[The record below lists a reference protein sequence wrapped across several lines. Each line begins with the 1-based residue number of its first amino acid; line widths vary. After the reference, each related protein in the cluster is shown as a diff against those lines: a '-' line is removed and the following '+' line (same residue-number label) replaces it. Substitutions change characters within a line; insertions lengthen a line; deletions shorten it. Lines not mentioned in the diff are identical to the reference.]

1 MKNNNWIN
9 LFLLIISIFGIS
21 SGCGLKQKKELLS
34 ELTIMSYNVRNC
46 TGMDGVTDYQRVADV
61 ILKAGADVVAL
72 QELDSA
78 TQRSGGVVV
87 LGELARLTGMFG
99 VYGPAIDFQSGKY
112 GVGMLLKERPLSW
125 EIHPL
130 PGREEIRTLL
140 AVELD
145 NCIVCCTHFSLTAE
159 DRLESV
165 RIIEELVKGF
175 EKPAFLAGDIND
187 LPDSDVLRRLGL
199 TWTVLSDPEKF
210 THRSDKPAKCIDYIF
225 GLTNEKYGFK
235 VMERVVGEEPFASDH
250 LPLWVKV
257 EILQ

>member
-9 LFLLIISIFGIS
+9 LFLLIISIFGTS
-21 SGCGLKQKKELLS
+21 SGCGLKQEKELLP

-46 TGMDGVTDYQRVADV
+46 VGMDGVTDYQRVADI
-61 ILKAGADVVAL
+61 ILNSNADVVAL

-87 LGELARLTGMFG
+87 LDELARLTGMFG
-99 VYGPAIDFQSGKY
+99 VYGPAIDYQGGKY
-112 GVGMLLKERPLSW
+112 GVGMLVNQRPLSW
-125 EIHPL
+125 ETHPL
-130 PGREEIRTLL
+130 PGREEMRAML

-165 RIIEELVKGF
+165 SIIEEIVTGF
-175 EKPAFLAGDIND
+175 EKPVFLAGDIND
-187 LPDSDVLRRLGL
+187 LPDSDVLKRMGL
-199 TWTVLSDPEKF
+199 TWNILNDPEKF
-210 THRSDKPAKCIDYIF
+210 THRSDKPEKCIDYIF

-235 VMERVVGEEPFASDH
+235 VMDRVVGEEPVASDH

-257 EILQ
+257 KIMQ

>member
-1 MKNNNWIN
+1 MKNNNWII
-9 LFLLIISIFGIS
+9 LLLLIIFIFGTS
-21 SGCGLKQKKELLS
+21 SGCGLKQEKNLRP

-46 TGMDGVTDYQRVADV
+46 VGMDGVTDYQRVADI
-61 ILKAGADVVAL
+61 ILKADADVVAL

-87 LGELARLTGMFG
+87 LDELARLTGMFG
-99 VYGPAIDFQSGKY
+99 VYGPAIDFQGGKY

-125 EIHPL
+125 ETHPL
-130 PGREEIRTLL
+130 PGREETRAIL

-145 NCIVCCTHFSLTAE
+145 NCVVCCTHFSLTPE

-165 RIIEELVKGF
+165 RIIEELVKGY
-175 EKPAFLAGDIND
+175 EKPVLLAGDIND
-187 LPDSDVLRRLGL
+187 LPDSAVLKGLGL
-199 TWTVLSDPEKF
+199 TWNILSDPQKF
-210 THRSDKPAKCIDYIF
+210 THRSDKPEKCIDYIF
-225 GLTNEKYGFK
+225 GLANEKYEFK
-235 VMERVVGEEPFASDH
+235 VIDRVVGEEPVASDH